1 MTMTITRL
9 RRLIEEQ
16 VQQAIIQPDGD
27 EDDAF
32 GSYLFGSQRNSVEE
46 PNTKKEEEVF
56 NAIDQHIV
64 SNNSGP
70 LAKVADDI
78 KHSVSTG
85 AYSQYLAAPMGVD
98 VYRLTQ
104 ANTPKRCAQILGI
117 GVDEL
122 DEFEAGTAQEVYSN
136 IPNYQSRKVI
146 SSWSLEPEEAL
157 AFASEH
163 AVYHDEGYFILLV
176 SNTNSGDFI
185 LNGEELGQLFADDGD
200 PATGELVELRS
211 EEAEVVLVGDTQ
223 VERAIVFRWDG
234 VDGIEMAAS
243 AILELI

>member
-56 NAIDQHIV
+56 NAIDQHI
-64 SNNSGP
+64 GP

-117 GVDEL
+117 GIDEL

-176 SNTNSGDFI
+176 SN
-185 LNGEELGQLFADDGD
+185 
-200 PATGELVELRS
+200 R
-211 EEAEVVLVGDTQ
+211 
-223 VERAIVFRWDG
+223 
-234 VDGIEMAAS
+234 MK
-243 AILELI
+243 

>member
-1 MTMTITRL
+1 MMTITRL
-9 RRLIEEQ
+9 RRLIQEQ
-16 VQQAIIQPDGD
+16 VQQAIQPDGA

-32 GSYLFGSQRNSVEE
+32 GSYLFGSQRNSVDE
-46 PNTKKEEEVF
+46 PNTKREEDVY
-56 NAIDQHIV
+56 NAIEQHIV

-78 KHSVSTG
+78 KHAVSTG
-85 AYSQYLAAPMGVD
+85 AYSQYLAAPMDTD

-117 GVDEL
+117 GIDEL
-122 DEFEAGTAQEVYSN
+122 ANFEAGTAEEVYSN

-163 AVYHDEGYFILLV
+163 AVYHDEGYFILLI
-176 SNTNSGDFI
+176 SNTNYGDFI

-200 PATGELVELRS
+200 STTGELVELLS
-211 EEAEVVLVGDTQ
+211 EEAEVVLVGDCQ

-234 VDGIEMAAS
+234 IEEIEMAAS